1 MKRKITQTTYDV
13 AVVGGG
19 ASGIMAAARA
29 AELGAKV
36 LIIERN
42 ETLGNKLL
50 ITGGGRCN
58 LTNVSGNNRAF
69 LEKLGS
75 GGKFLFST
83 FSQHGIEDSLNLFK
97 KYGLETKVENEGR
110 VFPITDKAS
119 SVLTALT
126 TYMKEGKVEAEYEL
140 SGAGL
145 HVRDGEVVGFNT
157 NEGTVVAKSYI
168 IATGGASHPQTG
180 STGDGWKWLGRAGH
194 TIHEPDTALVPVQIK
209 EEWVK
214 DLNGIS
220 PQNVK
225 ITLYAGDEKI
235 EARIGRMVFTY
246 FGVSGPLVLNFS
258 RLVRETMSKKS
269 DVKLLLDIVPD
280 LDYAQLDK
288 KLQDL
293 FAENHTKK
301 IKNAIKEIIPP
312 ALVIP
317 MLRRSR
323 VNPDKELTT
332 VSREERLRIGQTIK
346 NLKMT
351 PTGFLSAED
360 AIVASGGVDPKE
372 IDFKTMR
379 SRLYKNLYLTGDM
392 IDIERP
398 SGGYSL
404 QICWSTGWVAGTHA
418 VSPKKRKKVK
428 TEKSE

>member
-1 MKRKITQTTYDV
+1 MKRKTTQTKYDV
-13 AVVGGG
+13 LVVGGG
-19 ASGIMAAARA
+19 ASGLIAAARA

-36 LIIERN
+36 LIVEKN
-42 ETLGNKLL
+42 ESLGRKLL
-50 ITGGGRCN
+50 LTGGGRCN
-58 LTNVSGNNRAF
+58 LTNVSGTDRQF
-69 LEKLGS
+69 LEKLGD

-83 FSQHGIEDSLNLFK
+83 FSQHGIQDSLSLFK

-110 VFPITDKAS
+110 VFPSTDMAS
-119 SVLTALT
+119 SVLTALLN
-126 TYMKEGKVEAEYEL
+126 YIKEGKVEVEYEL
-140 SGAGL
+140 SGAGI
-145 HVRDGEVVGFNT
+145 HVRDGEIVGFNT
-157 NEGTVVAKSYI
+157 NEGTIEAKSYI
-168 IATGGASHPQTG
+168 IATGGASHPGTG
-180 STGDGWKWLGRAGH
+180 STGDGWKWLSRVGH
-194 TIHEPDTALVPVQIK
+194 TIHEPDSALVPVQIK

-214 DLNGIS
+214 ELNGIS

-225 ITLYAGDEKI
+225 ITLYADDKKI
-235 EARIGRMVFTY
+235 ESRIGRMVFTY

-258 RLVRETMSKKS
+258 RLIRETMADKR

-280 LDYAQLDK
+280 LDYAQLDQ
-288 KLQDL
+288 KLQDI

-301 IKNAIKEIIPP
+301 IKNAIKDVIPP

-317 MLRRSR
+317 LLRRSR

-379 SRLYKNLYLTGDM
+379 SRINKNLFLVGDM

-418 VSPKKRKKVK
+418 AGKQKKKK
-428 TEKSE
+428 